1 MPHILFCVN
10 RSIDIAIVP
19 VLFMQPFLGEH
30 VSVSGSGVTAVHMHR
45 VFHRLMSLSSCS
57 PAGGTVWKVV
67 DILVQVCMVRL
78 AL

>member
-1 MPHILFCVN
+1 M
-10 RSIDIAIVP
+10 SIDITIVR
-19 VLFMQPFLGEH
+19 QPFLGEH
-30 VSVSGSGVTAVHMHR
+30 VSVSGSGVTAGHMHR
-45 VFHRLMSLSSCS
+45 VFHRLMSLSSWS

>member
-1 MPHILFCVN
+1 MAI
-10 RSIDIAIVP
+10 SIQRP
-19 VLFMQPFLGEH
+19 
-30 VSVSGSGVTAVHMHR
+30 GVGFYNLIST
-45 VFHRLMSLSSCS
+45 VFHRLMSLSSWS